1 MAESNLQRSVTT
13 ATARRLATTTKT
25 APQMG
30 SITPRLLLKLLP
42 WVQVSGGTFR
52 VNRTKVELRKNDRL
66 PIQFLNGVPS
76 FAAKDLKSI
85 PLFSEFDDE
94 ILNRLASSFEANEV
108 DVDKL
113 FVEEGK
119 DKQRFFIVA
128 SGQAEVISKGQ
139 HGEELRIALLGDG
152 EYFGEADLLDE
163 QESTVSVRAITPTVF
178 LGLKL
183 KELIKFIKEVP
194 DFRDTFA
201 KAVDKQLRLKAS
213 VNDNGEKHIDLVS
226 GHEEDNIIPE
236 TYIDYEENPTEY
248 SLNTLQTVVR
258 VHTRVSDLY
267 NNPYNQLEEQLRLS
281 IESIKERQEWELIN
295 NKKFGLLSATN
306 PAYRITTRYGSP
318 TPDDLDELLSL
329 VWKEP
334 SFFIAHPRAIAAFER
349 ECTWRGVPPVTT
361 DLFGTRVIL
370 WRGVPPV
377 TTDLFGTKVILWRG
391 VPLIPSDKVEVE
403 GQYLTGR
410 GVGTTKIILV
420 RAGEKNQGVV
430 GLHQSGIPGEIA
442 PSLSARLMGLDK
454 FGVASYLLTKY
465 FSLAAL
471 TDDAIAVLENVEV
484 GYYHDYQHRNKVEK

>member
-1 MAESNLQRSVTT
+1 MSDSNFQRSVTT
-13 ATARRLATTTKT
+13 ATARKLATTTKT

-52 VNRTKVELRKNDRL
+52 VNRTKVELRKSERL
-66 PIQFLNGVPS
+66 PIQYINGIPS
-76 FAAKDLKSI
+76 FTAQSLKTI
-85 PLFSEFDDE
+85 PLFSEFADD
-94 ILNRLASSFEANEV
+94 IVARLSRSFESTE
-108 DVDKL
+108 L
-113 FVEEGK
+113 EIGQTFVEESR
-119 DKQRFFIVA
+119 DKQKFFIVA
-128 SGQAEVISKGQ
+128 SGQVEVLSKGV

-152 EYFGEADLLDE
+152 EYFGESDLLDDA
-163 QESTVSVRAITPTVF
+163 ESTVSVKAVTPAII

-183 KELIKFIKEVP
+183 QKLEEFITEVP
-194 DFRDTFA
+194 DFRETFN
-201 KAVDKQLRLKAS
+201 KAVEKQLRLKATLNES
-213 VNDNGEKHIDLVS
+213 GEKHIELLS
-226 GHEEDNIIPE
+226 GHDENNTIPE

-267 NNPYNQLEEQLRLS
+267 NNPYSQLEEQLRLS
-281 IESIKERQEWELIN
+281 IESIKERQEWELVN
-295 NKKFGLLSATN
+295 NKKFGLLASVN
-306 PAYRITTRYGSP
+306 PAFRINTRYGSP

-334 SFFIAHPRAIAAFER
+334 AFFIAHPRAIAAFER

-361 DLFGTRVIL
+361 DLFGTKVLL
-370 WRGVPPV
+370 WRGVP
-377 TTDLFGTKVILWRG
+377 I
-391 VPLIPSDKVEVE
+391 IPSDKVEVE

-420 RAGEKNQGVV
+420 RVGEKNQGVI

>member
-1 MAESNLQRSVTT
+1 MAR
-13 ATARRLATTTKT
+13 
-25 APQMG
+25 
-30 SITPRLLLKLLP
+30 
-42 WVQVSGGTFR
+42 
-52 VNRTKVELRKNDRL
+52 
-66 PIQFLNGVPS
+66 
-76 FAAKDLKSI
+76 
-85 PLFSEFDDE
+85 
-94 ILNRLASSFEANEV
+94 
-108 DVDKL
+108 
-113 FVEEGK
+113 
-119 DKQRFFIVA
+119 
-128 SGQAEVISKGQ
+128 
-139 HGEELRIALLGDG
+139 
-152 EYFGEADLLDE
+152 
-163 QESTVSVRAITPTVF
+163 
-178 LGLKL
+178 
-183 KELIKFIKEVP
+183 
-194 DFRDTFA
+194 
-201 KAVDKQLRLKAS
+201 
-213 VNDNGEKHIDLVS
+213 
-226 GHEEDNIIPE
+226 
-236 TYIDYEENPTEY
+236 Y

-295 NKKFGLLSATN
+295 NKQFGLLAAAN
-306 PAYRITTRYGSP
+306 PAYRISARYGTP

-334 SFFIAHPRAIAAFER
+334 AFFVAHPRAIAAFER
-349 ECTWRGVPPVTT
+349 ECT
-361 DLFGTRVIL
+361 

-420 RAGEKNQGVV
+420 RTGEQNQGVI

-442 PSLSARLMGLDK
+442 PSLNARLMGLDK

>member
-1 MAESNLQRSVTT
+1 MADSNLQRSVTT

-66 PIQFLNGVPS
+66 PIQYVDGVPS
-76 FAAKDLKSI
+76 FTAKNLKAI

-94 ILNRLASSFEANEV
+94 ILNRLVSSFETKEV
-108 DVDKL
+108 DVDNL

-128 SGQAEVISKGQ
+128 SGQAEVISKGP
-139 HGEELRIALLGDG
+139 HGEELRIALLGNG

-163 QESTVSVRAITPTVF
+163 QEST
-178 LGLKL
+178 
-183 KELIKFIKEVP
+183 
-194 DFRDTFA
+194 

-236 TYIDYEENPTEY
+236 TYIDYEENPKEY
-248 SLNTLQTVVR
+248 QLNTLQTVVR

-295 NKKFGLLSATN
+295 NKQFGLLAAAN
-306 PAYRITTRYGSP
+306 PAYRITTRYGAP

-334 SFFIAHPRAIAAFER
+334 AFFIAQPRAIAAFER
-349 ECTWRGVPPVTT
+349 ECT
-361 DLFGTRVIL
+361 

-420 RAGEKNQGVV
+420 RTGEQNQGVV

>member
-1 MAESNLQRSVTT
+1 
-13 ATARRLATTTKT
+13 
-25 APQMG
+25 
-30 SITPRLLLKLLP
+30 
-42 WVQVSGGTFR
+42 
-52 VNRTKVELRKNDRL
+52 
-66 PIQFLNGVPS
+66 
-76 FAAKDLKSI
+76 
-85 PLFSEFDDE
+85 
-94 ILNRLASSFEANEV
+94 
-108 DVDKL
+108 
-113 FVEEGK
+113 
-119 DKQRFFIVA
+119 
-128 SGQAEVISKGQ
+128 
-139 HGEELRIALLGDG
+139 
-152 EYFGEADLLDE
+152 
-163 QESTVSVRAITPTVF
+163 
-178 LGLKL
+178 
-183 KELIKFIKEVP
+183 
-194 DFRDTFA
+194 
-201 KAVDKQLRLKAS
+201 
-213 VNDNGEKHIDLVS
+213 
-226 GHEEDNIIPE
+226 
-236 TYIDYEENPTEY
+236 
-248 SLNTLQTVVR
+248 VR

-295 NKKFGLLSATN
+295 NKKFGLLAAAN
-306 PAYRITTRYGSP
+306 PAYRITTRYGAP

-334 SFFIAHPRAIAAFER
+334 AFFIAHPRAIAAFER
-349 ECTWRGVPPVTT
+349 ECT
-361 DLFGTRVIL
+361 

-420 RAGEKNQGVV
+420 RVGEKSQGVV

-465 FSLAAL
+465 FSLASL

>member
-1 MAESNLQRSVTT
+1 MADSNLQRSVTT
-13 ATARRLATTTKT
+13 ATARKLATTTKT

-42 WVQVSGGTFR
+42 WVQVSGGTYR
-52 VNRTKVELRKNDRL
+52 VNRTKVELKKTERL
-66 PIQFLNGVPS
+66 NIEYLNGVPS
-76 FAAKDLKSI
+76 FTAKSLKQI
-85 PLFSEFDDE
+85 PLFSAFDDE
-94 ILNRLASSFEANEV
+94 IVTRLASSFETVEV
-108 DVDKL
+108 SLGNL
-113 FVEEGK
+113 FVKEGK
-119 DKQRFFIVA
+119 DKQKFFIVA
-128 SGQAEVISKGQ
+128 SGQAEVINKGP

-152 EYFGEADLLDE
+152 EFFGEADLLNDAA
-163 QESTVSVRAITPTVF
+163 STVSVRAVTPSVF
-178 LGLKL
+178 LSLKL
-183 KELIKFIKEVP
+183 SELEKFIKEVP
-194 DFRDTFA
+194 DFRQTFQ
-201 KAVDKQLRLKAS
+201 KAVDKQLRLKAT
-213 VNDNGEKHIDLVS
+213 VNDHGEKHIDLVS

-295 NKKFGLLSATN
+295 NNQFGLLASVS
-306 PAYRITTRYGSP
+306 PAHRITTRYGAP

-334 SFFIAHPRAIAAFER
+334 AFFVAHPRAIAAFER
-349 ECTWRGVPPVTT
+349 ECT
-361 DLFGTRVIL
+361 

-403 GQYLTGR
+403 GQFLTGR

-420 RAGEKNQGVV
+420 RTGEKNQGVV
-430 GLHQSGIPGEIA
+430 GLHQSGIMV
-442 PSLSARLMGLDK
+442 RLPRRS
-454 FGVASYLLTKY
+454 VP
-465 FSLAAL
+465 
-471 TDDAIAVLENVEV
+471 V
-484 GYYHDYQHRNKVEK
+484 

>member
-1 MAESNLQRSVTT
+1 MSDSNFQRSVTT
-13 ATARRLATTTKT
+13 ATARKLATTTKT

-52 VNRTKVELRKNDRL
+52 VNRTKVELRKSERL
-66 PIQFLNGVPS
+66 PIQYINGIPS
-76 FAAKDLKSI
+76 FTAQSLKTI
-85 PLFSEFDDE
+85 PLFSEFADD
-94 ILNRLASSFEANEV
+94 IVARLSRSFESTE
-108 DVDKL
+108 L
-113 FVEEGK
+113 EIGQTFVEEGR
-119 DKQRFFIVA
+119 DKQKFFIVA
-128 SGQAEVISKGQ
+128 SGQVEVLSKGV

-152 EYFGEADLLDE
+152 EYFGESELLDDA
-163 QESTVSVRAITPTVF
+163 ESTVSVKAVTPAII

-183 KELIKFIKEVP
+183 QKLEEFITEVP
-194 DFRDTFA
+194 DFRETFN
-201 KAVDKQLRLKAS
+201 KAVEKQLRLKATLNES
-213 VNDNGEKHIDLVS
+213 GEKHIELLS
-226 GHEEDNIIPE
+226 GHDENNTIPE

-248 SLNTLQTVVR
+248 SLNTLQTVR

-267 NNPYNQLEEQLRLS
+267 NNPYSQLEEQLRLS
-281 IESIKERQEWELIN
+281 IESIKERQEWELVN
-295 NKKFGLLSATN
+295 NKKFGLLASVN
-306 PAYRITTRYGSP
+306 PAFRINTRYGSP

-334 SFFIAHPRAIAAFER
+334 AFFIAHPRAIAAFER

-361 DLFGTRVIL
+361 DLFGTKVLL
-370 WRGVPPV
+370 WRGVP
-377 TTDLFGTKVILWRG
+377 I
-391 VPLIPSDKVEVE
+391 IPSDKVEVE

-420 RAGEKNQGVV
+420 RVGEKNQGVV

-454 FGVASYLLTKY
+454 YGVASYLLTKY
-465 FSLAAL
+465 FSLASL

-484 GYYHDYQHRNKVEK
+484 GYYHDYQHREKK

>member
-1 MAESNLQRSVTT
+1 
-13 ATARRLATTTKT
+13 
-25 APQMG
+25 MG

-52 VNRTKVELRKNDRL
+52 VNRTKVELRKSERL
-66 PIQFLNGVPS
+66 PIQYINGIPS
-76 FAAKDLKSI
+76 FTAQSLKTI
-85 PLFSEFDDE
+85 PLFSEFADD
-94 ILNRLASSFEANEV
+94 IVARLSRSFESTE
-108 DVDKL
+108 L
-113 FVEEGK
+113 EIGQTFVEEGR
-119 DKQRFFIVA
+119 DKQKFFIVA
-128 SGQAEVISKGQ
+128 SGQVEVLSKGV

-152 EYFGEADLLDE
+152 EYFGESELLDDA
-163 QESTVSVRAITPTVF
+163 ESTVSVKAVTPAII

-183 KELIKFIKEVP
+183 QKLEEFITEVP
-194 DFRDTFA
+194 DFRETFN
-201 KAVDKQLRLKAS
+201 KAVEKQLRLKATLNES
-213 VNDNGEKHIDLVS
+213 GEKHIELLS
-226 GHEEDNIIPE
+226 GHDENNTIPE

-267 NNPYNQLEEQLRLS
+267 NNPYSQLEEQLRLS
-281 IESIKERQEWELIN
+281 IESIKERQEWELVN
-295 NKKFGLLSATN
+295 NKKFGLLASVN
-306 PAYRITTRYGSP
+306 PAFRINTRYGSP

-334 SFFIAHPRAIAAFER
+334 AFFIAHPRAIAAFER

-361 DLFGTRVIL
+361 DLFGTKVLL
-370 WRGVPPV
+370 WRGVP
-377 TTDLFGTKVILWRG
+377 I
-391 VPLIPSDKVEVE
+391 IPSDKVEVE

-420 RAGEKNQGVV
+420 RVGEKNQGVV

-454 FGVASYLLTKY
+454 YGVASYLLTKY
-465 FSLAAL
+465 FSLASL

-484 GYYHDYQHRNKVEK
+484 GYYHDYQHREKK